1 MDDALRSLENI
12 SFVTLFLYVI
22 FVIKF
27 IAVTFIYVL
36 SILDASNVLS
46 RDLYYA
52 VFKQFIIIHF
62 CI

>member
-27 IAVTFIYVL
+27 IAVTFIYSL
-36 SILDASNVLS
+36 SILDASNVLN
-46 RDLYYA
+46 RDIY
-52 VFKQFIIIHF
+52 
-62 CI
+62 